1 MKRLEKEAWLR
12 VQNVAEGILVK
23 GAAGVVG
30 PETVPFLT
38 TLSAPTAQPPLLS
51 EASPRRG
58 FPAPVFPAILTSSMK
73 KKDIH
78 VAHSPDS
85 DDAFMF
91 YALATRKIDTGDL
104 NYIHLL
110 KDIETLNRKALKGE
124 FDVSAISFHAYA
136 YLSDKYALLSSGASM
151 GRNYGPVV
159 VSQKRMQAKSL
170 AGKTVAIPGAL
181 TTAFLTLRLFEP
193 EVNHEVVPF
202 DQILDEVLK
211 GTYEAGLLIH
221 EGQLTYREMG
231 LHKVIDLGEWWLNE
245 TGLPLPLGGNIIKR
259 DLGEKTMERVSNDL
273 KKSIQYALD
282 HRDEALAYAMQFSRG
297 LDTNRADRFVGM
309 YVNDLTLD
317 YGAEGRKAVRR
328 LFSEAYKQKI
338 IPSAV
343 KLEFV

>member
-1 MKRLEKEAWLR
+1 MR
-12 VQNVAEGILVK
+12 Q
-23 GAAGVVG
+23 
-30 PETVPFLT
+30 
-38 TLSAPTAQPPLLS
+38 
-51 EASPRRG
+51 
-58 FPAPVFPAILTSSMK
+58 
-73 KKDIH
+73 KDIH

-104 NYIHLL
+104 KYIHLL
-110 KDIETLNRKALKGE
+110 KDIETLNRRAMKGE
-124 FDVSAISFHAYA
+124 YEVSAISFHAYA

-151 GRNYGPVV
+151 GRNYGPIVI
-159 VSQKRMQAKSL
+159 SGKRMQARSL
-170 AGKTVAIPGAL
+170 AGKTIAIPGTL

-193 EVNHEVVPF
+193 EIQYHVVPF
-202 DQILDEVLK
+202 DQILEEVHRGK
-211 GTYEAGLLIH
+211 YEAGLLIH

-231 LHKVIDLGEWWLNE
+231 LHKVIDLGEWWQAE

-259 DLGEKTMERVSNDL
+259 DLGEKTIERVSKDI

-297 LDTNRADRFVGM
+297 LDTGRADRFVGM

-317 YGAEGRKAVRR
+317 YGVEGRKAVRR
-328 LFSEAYKQKI
+328 LFSEAHKNKI